1 MLSWG
6 KCKVKLTP
14 IEGTGAT
21 EQEHVFTDIVE
32 DSTSLETTQGDKQEA
47 TIEGGEIEAV
57 RYKANSYELGFQV
70 RLKSDQIEP
79 PIDGDE
85 GVVAGEWTAKVEP
98 EASGAPMCTINRAAV
113 NVQVSF
119 SAAEGFM
126 ATYTVSS
133 LRPKD
138 GKGKQI
144 TMAAYTPTGG

>member
-6 KCKVKLTP
+6 KCKVTLSP

-21 EQEHVFTDIVE
+21 ASEHVFDDIVE

-57 RYKANSYELGFQV
+57 RYKANSYELAFQV

-85 GVVAGEWTAKVEP
+85 GVVAGEWTATITP
-98 EASGAPMCTINRAAV
+98 EATGAPMCTINRAAV

-119 SAAEGFM
+119 SASEGFI

-138 GKGKQI
+138 ASGKQI
-144 TMAAYTPTGG
+144 TLAAYNAGT